1 MQFTTNRLICVIL
14 TNDRSM
20 TAQMTIVLSVL
31 PLDQAVVYDGW

>member
-1 MQFTTNRLICVIL
+1 MQLTTKHSTCVIL

-20 TAQMTIVLSVL
+20 TAQMIIMLAVL